1 MDVMSIFAKD
11 SAVMAKTKELCEA
24 IAQDIEFVA
33 LQGQVERFLED
44 DAAKLQYQSVHE
56 RGEEL
61 HQKQQAGVEL
71 GEREI
76 KDFESARSGLLENE
90 VARDFMDAQQNLQ
103 TLQQTISKYVGMTM
117 ELGRVPEPE
126 DMKQGE
132 GGGGCCGGGCGC
144 D

>member
-1 MDVMSIFAKD
+1 MFAKD
-11 SAVMAKTKELCEA
+11 SAVMAKTKDLCGA

-33 LQGQVERFLED
+33 LQGHVERFLED

-71 GEREI
+71 NEREI
-76 KDFESARSGLLENE
+76 KEFEEARSGLLENE
-90 VARDFMDAQQNLQ
+90 VAKDFMDAQQSLQ
-103 TLQQTISKYVGMTM
+103 TLQQTISKYVGMTL

-126 DMKQGE
+126 DMEQS